1 MKAGRMKVHKGFAFG
16 CLIVSGLLL
25 YGTNFTVVL
34 GVAVILFLTL
44 GGWKVLVRAIKIC
57 QVIPRDLRHKKM
69 GTEFIMELERCRA
82 ENSTILD
89 LFNRTLVKHRNKPAI
104 LYEDQIWTFQDLEEY
119 SNSVAN
125 YFHSEGFTFGDTVAI
140 LLENSPEY
148 VGLWLGMA
156 KIGIHTALINTNLSG
171 DGLLHCIS
179 VSGAKCLVYGGE
191 FSEVVANISS
201 SLQGDGVGEF
211 KMMCVHGYSSV
222 VQNAVKLD
230 EKLGAASK
238 QPPPDGLYDKS
249 FFGVLFYIYTSG
261 TTGLPKPAIIKH
273 SRYLFST
280 LAISK
285 AFGIHESDI
294 IYNTLPLYHSSG
306 NTLGVGAMI
315 TLGSTLA
322 LRKKFSASNFWN
334 DCIKYK
340 CTVIIYIGEICRFL
354 LSQPTKPSDTQHCV
368 RLAFGNGLRAHI
380 WEAFKE
386 RYQIPQI
393 GEFYGATEGNTGVTN
408 TTGKVGA
415 VGFISFLTPSS
426 VHLIHIDPDTNEPI
440 RNSSGFCEIVDY
452 NEPGEIVGEI
462 IPKSATRQFDGYK
475 GLESQTRKKIL
486 TDVFTKGDMYF
497 HSGDIMKM
505 DEQGYLYFT
514 DRSGDTFR
522 WRGENVS
529 TTEVEN
535 TVAKILNDSQVAC
548 YGVEITGSEG
558 RAGMIAVV
566 KQDDIDFVELAK
578 EVQKRLPSYAVP
590 LFVRLVDK
598 LDYTSTSKIMK
609 RQLKEESFNINCIND
624 PVFFLEPV
632 NKVYVPLTEDIYKKI
647 CDEEY
652 KF

>member
-1 MKAGRMKVHKGFAFG
+1 M
-16 CLIVSGLLL
+16 
-25 YGTNFTVVL
+25 
-34 GVAVILFLTL
+34 
-44 GGWKVLVRAIKIC
+44 
-57 QVIPRDLRHKKM
+57 
-69 GTEFIMELERCRA
+69 
-82 ENSTILD
+82 
-89 LFNRTLVKHRNKPAI
+89 
-104 LYEDQIWTFQDLEEY
+104 
-119 SNSVAN
+119 
-125 YFHSEGFTFGDTVAI
+125 
-140 LLENSPEY
+140 
-148 VGLWLGMA
+148 
-156 KIGIHTALINTNLSG
+156 
-171 DGLLHCIS
+171 
-179 VSGAKCLVYGGE
+179 
-191 FSEVVANISS
+191 
-201 SLQGDGVGEF
+201 
-211 KMMCVHGYSSV
+211 
-222 VQNAVKLD
+222 
-230 EKLGAASK
+230 
-238 QPPPDGLYDKS
+238 
-249 FFGVLFYIYTSG
+249 
-261 TTGLPKPAIIKH
+261 
-273 SRYLFST
+273 
-280 LAISK
+280 
-285 AFGIHESDI
+285 
-294 IYNTLPLYHSSG
+294 
-306 NTLGVGAMI
+306 
-315 TLGSTLA
+315 
-322 LRKKFSASNFWN
+322 
-334 DCIKYK
+334 
-340 CTVIIYIGEICRFL
+340 IIYIGEICRFL

-380 WEAFKE
+380 WETFEE

-426 VHLIHIDPDTNEPI
+426 VHLIRIDPDTNEPI

-632 NKVYVPLTEDIYKKI
+632 NKVYVPLTVDIYKKI